1 MLVFARYLRTNP
13 RTLENWEQGRAKPNA
28 QAILLI
34 RMVSQSPDT
43 MSPFRKWYD
52 SLDPQGSTK
61 VSVALE
67 RIELGIHSRIKWF
80 RGIGEYVL
88 DWGPGYRIYL
98 LLDGDKVIVLL
109 AGGTKSR
116 QQKDIERALD
126 YAQQHK
132 ARRKI

>member
-1 MLVFARYLRTNP
+1 
-13 RTLENWEQGRAKPNA
+13 
-28 QAILLI
+28 
-34 RMVSQSPDT
+34 MVSQFPDT

-88 DWGPGYRIYL
+88 DWGPCYRIYL
-98 LLDGDKVIVLL
+98 LLDGDRVIVLL
-109 AGGTKSR
+109 AGGTKKS
-116 QQKDIERALD
+116 QQSDINQALD
-126 YAQQHK
+126 DYREFK
-132 ARRKI
+132 ARRAK

>member
-1 MLVFARYLRTNP
+1 
-13 RTLENWEQGRAKPNA
+13 
-28 QAILLI
+28 
-34 RMVSQSPDT
+34 MVSQFPDT
-43 MSPFRKWYD
+43 MSPFRQWYR
-52 SLDPQGSTK
+52 SLDSQASTK
-61 VSVALE
+61 IDTVLAKL
-67 RIELGIHSRIKWF
+67 ELGIHSRIKWF